1 MADQNTRAPLNGKTA
16 LITGASRGLGK
27 VIALRL
33 AADGAQVVVNYR
45 SGEAEAREVVHE
57 VEAAGGKAIA
67 VQADVVDSKA
77 VADLFDQA
85 ETVFGGVDIVVA
97 NAGVELIDTPITEID
112 DEAHDRVTRINV
124 YGTFYTLREAA
135 AHVRDG
141 GRVIVISSTTTI
153 HTNGGFTA
161 YAGSKAAGKTYV
173 ECLAQELGSRDITVN
188 SVIPGPLG
196 DAGVLLDA
204 PDDAKAEMS
213 ALSPFG
219 RMGRSEDIDGV
230 VAFVAGPNAG
240 WISGQHITANGA
252 AKI

>member
-1 MADQNTRAPLNGKTA
+1 MADENTNGPLSGKTA
-16 LITGASRGLGK
+16 LVTGASRGLGK
-27 VIALRL
+27 AIAARL
-33 AADGAQVVVNYR
+33 AADGAKVAVNYR
-45 SGEAEAREVVHE
+45 SGEAEAREVVNAI
-57 VEAAGGKAIA
+57 EAAGGQAIA

-77 VADLFDQA
+77 VADLFSQA
-85 ETVFGGVDIVVA
+85 VDTFGAIDIVVA

-135 AHVRDG
+135 RHVRDG
-141 GRVIVISSTTTI
+141 GRVIVISSTTTLVP
-153 HTNGGFTA
+153 NAGFTA
-161 YAGSKAAGKTYV
+161 YAGSKAAGKLYV
-173 ECLAQELGSRDITVN
+173 ETLAQELGARGITVN
-188 SVIPGPLG
+188 SVIPGPLD

-204 PDDAKAEMS
+204 PEEAKAQMS

-219 RMGRSEDIDGV
+219 RMGRSGDIDGV
-230 VAFVAGPNAG
+230 VAFVAGPDAG